1 MRKFLLTAGAVS
13 AIAILGALA
22 TAAYSADDIAARKDL
37 MKKNGAAVKATADML
52 GDGGTFD
59 AAKAAENMK
68 TVVADLTEF
77 VTHFPETS
85 MTGGETTAS
94 PEIWKQ
100 MDKFKASAK
109 QLVDDATAA
118 ADAAAKGKDEFAAAF
133 GKATGNCKSC
143 HETFRVQK

>member
-1 MRKFLLTAGAVS
+1 MRKFLLTTAAVS
-13 AIAILGALA
+13 AIAMFGAMSIA
-22 TAAYSADDIAARKDL
+22 SSADDIAARKDL
-37 MKKNGAAVKATADML
+37 MKKNGAAVKATAEML
-52 GDGGTFD
+52 ADGGTFD

-77 VTHFPETS
+77 VTHFPDTS
-85 MTGGETTAS
+85 MEGGETTAS

-100 MDKFKASAK
+100 MDKFKAAAQ

-118 ADAAAKGKDEFAAAF
+118 GAAAAKGKDEFAAAF